1 MAFVCRNQSGIQMGI
16 VGILHIVK
24 DISHCYY
31 MLNKMCY
38 SNMGI
43 QFSERKSKSVHT
55 LKCEEASVLD
65 SYPHHSMYKWGIPCY
80 QPHDITPLQMQ
91 IALKCIFVKGILVNQ
106 RCFRGHSTW
115 SAHHYVNITRYA
127 SAEYSR
133 GAKYIFGGTSKD
145 LCLASL
151 TKTIVVKKIEE
162 WGLPQNQNHPLTH
175 TNTCTRAH
183 THTHTRTWLRS
194 PKRNFLP
201 CESMSWGV
209 ENVFKLWSM
218 NRS

>member
-1 MAFVCRNQSGIQMGI
+1 MGSSSPNCQAKACQVILLCNISFIGVICKHRGFKAYFLYSVNKGIHNTTMAFVCRNQSGIQMGI

-91 IALKCIFVKGILVNQ
+91 IALKCIFVKGVLVNQ
-106 RCFRGHSTW
+106 RCFRGHST
-115 SAHHYVNITRYA
+115 
-127 SAEYSR
+127 
-133 GAKYIFGGTSKD
+133 
-145 LCLASL
+145 
-151 TKTIVVKKIEE
+151 
-162 WGLPQNQNHPLTH
+162 
-175 TNTCTRAH
+175 
-183 THTHTRTWLRS
+183 
-194 PKRNFLP
+194 
-201 CESMSWGV
+201 
-209 ENVFKLWSM
+209 
-218 NRS
+218 